1 MAFNVCRDR
10 DPTFAFDA
18 CELASTYWT
27 KMRQKRA
34 KAYKKLMAMYELS
47 FGFRQ
52 PYQVLGG
59 SSAVDH
65 TTERNEVDGDPQW
78 MQGCV

>member
-1 MAFNVCRDR
+1 
-10 DPTFAFDA
+10 
-18 CELASTYWT
+18 
-27 KMRQKRA
+27 MRQKRA

-59 SSAVDH
+59 SFAVDH
-65 TTERNEVDGDPQW
+65 TIEWQEVDGDPQW
-78 MQGCV
+78 MRECVLPL

>member
-1 MAFNVCRDR
+1 
-10 DPTFAFDA
+10 
-18 CELASTYWT
+18 
-27 KMRQKRA
+27 MRQKRA

-59 SSAVDH
+59 YFAVDH
-65 TTERNEVDGDPQW
+65 TIERNEVDGGRQW
-78 MQGCV
+78 MQGYLPPLWTIKSISQNS

>member
-10 DPTFAFDA
+10 TQLLPSLARDP
-18 CELASTYWT
+18 YWT
-27 KMRQKRA
+27 NMRQKRA

-52 PYQVLGG
+52 PYQVIGEVFLVDQTIERKEIDGG
-59 SSAVDH
+59 
-65 TTERNEVDGDPQW
+65 PQW
-78 MQGCV
+78 MRECVPPL